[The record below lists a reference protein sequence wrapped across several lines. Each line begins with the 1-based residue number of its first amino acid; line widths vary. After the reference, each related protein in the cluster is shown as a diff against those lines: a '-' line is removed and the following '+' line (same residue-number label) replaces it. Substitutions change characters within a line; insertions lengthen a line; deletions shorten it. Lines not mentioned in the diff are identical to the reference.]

1 MASSDVTPLNDH
13 PETKD
18 FLAFLRLKNLSPQT
32 IVQYGSVLGDL
43 FRHIDPVPESPGK
56 ATAAHLRAYVADLRE
71 RGLAAKTIN
80 DRVIII
86 RRFYGFLLVEGYIS
100 SDPAQRLP
108 IPKVGKRLPKALSLN
123 ETRHL
128 LTVLQD
134 ETSKAGQRDKTLFA
148 LLYGCGLRVTE
159 AVTLKVEDV
168 DFGDGF
174 LRVVGKGDKERRI
187 YLKPALRERLRVY
200 IAETKVTGYIFS
212 GKSGGHISARNVRYR
227 LLECAKQAGISKHVS
242 PHILRHSIAVH
253 YLQGGAPVSF
263 VQGLLGHASLAT
275 TGVYLQLTDQMA
287 KEITLKTETALE
299 QAQKPDERIVGEAR
313 ARYEAADEDWD
324 AYVHQVLWWLSE

>member
-1 MASSDVTPLNDH
+1 MASTDVSSLNDH
-13 PETKD
+13 PQTKD
-18 FLAFLRLKNLSPQT
+18 FLAFLRLKNLSPKT
-32 IVQYGSVLGDL
+32 IVQYRSVLGDL
-43 FRHIDPVPESPGK
+43 FRHVDPLPESPGNV
-56 ATAAHLRAYVADLRE
+56 TAAHLRAYVADLRE
-71 RGLAAKTIN
+71 RGLAAKTIT
-80 DRVIII
+80 DRVVII
-86 RRFYGFLLVEGYIS
+86 RRFYSFLLVEGYTS

-123 ETRHL
+123 ETRRL
-128 LTVLQD
+128 LAVLHD
-134 ETSKAGQRDKTLFA
+134 DTSQAGQRDKILFG
-148 LLYGCGLRVTE
+148 LLYACGLRVTE

-168 DFGDGF
+168 DLADGF

-187 YLKPALRERLRVY
+187 YLKPAVLDLLRAR
-200 IAETKVTGYIFS
+200 IAEANATEYVFP
-212 GKSGGHISARNVRYR
+212 GKSGGHISTRNVRYR

-242 PHILRHSIAVH
+242 PHTLRHSIAVH

-299 QAQKPDERIVGEAR
+299 PAETPTERRVGEPR

-324 AYVHQVLWWLSE
+324 AYLHQVLEWLSE